1 MSANALDS
9 AGIAAVDAAG
19 LLGDILSIPDHIS
32 DAMWRAESAMLEPG
46 SADSLVVCG
55 MGGSAIG
62 ADLAAAVIG
71 SAATKPIVTNRS
83 YDLPSWVGEGDAI
96 VLSSYSG
103 STEETLSCFEQA
115 RGSGAKLYVISSGG
129 LISEIAHAEGIP
141 VIGLPGIFQPRAA
154 VAYGVVSVIEIAIAN
169 GIAPSSIRKDLEAAA
184 ELLRGLAGEWGADSD
199 ESHPKRLARQA
210 FGRLPIVY
218 GADLTAP
225 IAYRWKCQINENA
238 KRPAWSAELS
248 EANHNEICGWE
259 GASESGGNAAWFLTD
274 ADQNERT
281 AERVRITSEIASS
294 HGARSEIIPSIGDT
308 RAERLFSLVLLGD
321 LMSFYLAVLHGVDP
335 SPVPLIENLKDQLG
349 RPTNAG

>member
-1 MSANALDS
+1 MSENALDQDS
-9 AGIAAVDAAG
+9 IAAVDKAA
-19 LLGDILSIPDHIS
+19 LLGDILAIPDHIS

-46 SADSLVVCG
+46 SANSIVVCG

-71 SAATKPIVTNRS
+71 DAATRPIVTNRS
-83 YDLPSWVGEGDAI
+83 YDLPSWVGEGDAV

-115 RGSGAKLYVISSGG
+115 RNSGAKLYVISSGG
-129 LISEIAHAEGIP
+129 PISETAHAEGIP
-141 VIGLPGIFQPRAA
+141 LIGLPGIFQPRAA
-154 VAYGVVSVIEIAIAN
+154 VAYGVVSVISIAIAN
-169 GIAPSSIRKDLEAAA
+169 GIAPASINKDLEAAA
-184 ELLRGLAGEWGADSD
+184 ELLRGLAAEWGADSD
-199 ESHPKRLARQA
+199 ESQPKKLAREA

-218 GADLTAP
+218 GADLTDS

-238 KRPAWSAELS
+238 KRPSWNATLS

-259 GASESGGNAAWFLTD
+259 GAAESGQNAAWFLTD
-274 ADQNERT
+274 ADQNERVG
-281 AERVRITSEIASS
+281 ERVRITAEIASS
-294 HGARSEIIPSIGDT
+294 HGARAELISSTGES

-321 LMSFYLAVLHGVDP
+321 LMSFYLAMLHGVDP

-349 RPTNAG
+349 RPTTAG